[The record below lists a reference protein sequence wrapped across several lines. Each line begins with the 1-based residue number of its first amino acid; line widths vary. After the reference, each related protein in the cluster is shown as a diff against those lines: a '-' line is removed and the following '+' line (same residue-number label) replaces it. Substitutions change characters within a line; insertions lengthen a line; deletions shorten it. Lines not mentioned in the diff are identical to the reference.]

1 MKKRKNFD
9 RLLSDAK
16 AILLEKFEYFK
27 DALEVKV
34 ITLKDYNNSASEE
47 GRLNNGAL
55 VFWIVESDVIV
66 IDEKWAIVQSAEELA
81 YAYGCVI
88 WFKHYNIKSDEAN
101 CHLIYGLAANLRYEM
116 NFNGHDAF
124 SKNRGRK
131 ENWTLRDHRQFMNE
145 IRNFIAFEDVSTM
158 DVSGIYDS
166 LMTKKDAIYE
176 KYGYEEREVE
186 EI

>member
-16 AILLEKFEYFK
+16 AILLEKFEYFE
-27 DALEVKV
+27 DDLEAKV

-47 GRLNNGAL
+47 DQLNNGAF
-55 VFWIVESDVIV
+55 VFWIVKSDVIV
-66 IDEKWAIVQSAEELA
+66 IDEKWAIAQSAEELA

-88 WFKHYNIKSDEAN
+88 WFRHYNITPDESN
-101 CHLIYGLAANLRYEM
+101 CRLIYSLAANLRYEM

-124 SKNRGRK
+124 SKNRGQK
-131 ENWTLRDHRQFMNE
+131 ENWTLRDHRLFMNE

-176 KYGYEEREVE
+176 KYGYEDEVE